1 MSSVPVSGVSAA
13 PPVAGTQPTLRYAGL
28 VTRAISFAADAAV
41 INVVATIV
49 GVGAALILS
58 LLHLPKELKTIL
70 AAIGGVAYVMWVV
83 GYFVVFWSTTGQTP
97 GARIMQIRVQTANGD
112 TLRPRRALL
121 RFGGVLV
128 AALPLFAGFVPVL
141 YDERRRAFQDR
152 LAGTVV
158 VETPAVSFAES
169 LRARKRAQYI
179 ASRPPPPD
187 LEAESDGFR

>member
-1 MSSVPVSGVSAA
+1 MASAPVSGVSAA
-13 PPVAGTQPTLRYAGL
+13 PAVAGTEPTLRYAGL

-41 INVVATIV
+41 INLAATVV

-58 LLHLPKELKTIL
+58 LLHLPKELKTVL
-70 AAIGGVAYVMWVV
+70 AAIGGVAYVLWLV

-112 TLRPRRALL
+112 TLRPRRAML
-121 RFGGVLV
+121 RVGGLLV

-158 VETPAVSFAES
+158 VDMPALSFAAS
-169 LRARKRAQYI
+169 LRARKRAQYV
-179 ASRPPPPD
+179 ASRPPPPG
-187 LEAESDGFR
+187 LEADIDGGR